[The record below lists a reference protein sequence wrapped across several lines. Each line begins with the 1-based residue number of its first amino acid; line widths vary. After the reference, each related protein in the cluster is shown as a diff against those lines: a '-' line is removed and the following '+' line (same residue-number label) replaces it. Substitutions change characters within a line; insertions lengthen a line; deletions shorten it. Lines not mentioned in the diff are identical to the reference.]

1 MNVLE
6 VIVKKDLLRIF
17 TWVGAFTVMVST
29 VQGQSVLKLDPLL
42 DSLIA
47 EDAKLELISDDFE
60 HGDGPSTEGPVWVRD
75 TQSSDGGYLLFSD
88 RRRTQIT
95 TWSPSSGLVQG
106 YDLNKLLGEFDVDA
120 SPSSG
125 IALDPQGRVVFCS
138 SAKHAVVRIEKDGK
152 TTILA
157 QMINGK
163 QLQRPND
170 LVIKSNGSI
179 FFTDNSRDETGQMP
193 PTVYLIKDGKTTAI
207 INGLIGPNGITLS
220 PDETVLYVNDIR
232 VRKVYRYDVL
242 ADDTVANGR
251 LFVDQGG
258 FKEVGSNDGI
268 KTDIYGNVYNTGPGG
283 IWILS
288 PLGRLLGTIRTPDRI
303 TNLGFGGSDGKT
315 LFLTGHASLYRI
327 QMKTAGQLRP

>member
-1 MNVLE
+1 MVHNILY
-6 VIVKKDLLRIF
+6 KLLM
-17 TWVGAFTVMVST
+17 WLGAFTISVSPAL
-29 VQGQSVLKLDPLL
+29 GQSVLKLDPLL

-47 EDAKLELISDDFE
+47 EDAEVVLISDDFA

-75 TQSSDGGYLLFSD
+75 EKSPDGGYLLFSD

-95 TWSPSSGLVQG
+95 RWSPSEGLSQG
-106 YDLNKLLGEFDVDA
+106 YDLNKVLGEFDVDA

-125 IALDPQGRVVFCS
+125 IAVDPEGRVVFCS
-138 SAKHAVVRIEKDGK
+138 SAKHAVVRIEKDGS

-157 QMINGK
+157 QMVDGK

-179 FFTDNSRDETGQMP
+179 YFTDNSRDTTGQMP
-193 PTVYLIKDGKTTAI
+193 PTVYLIKDGEITSLIT
-207 INGLIGPNGITLS
+207 GLFGPNGITLS
-220 PDETVLYVNDIR
+220 ADETALYVNDIR

-258 FKEVGSNDGI
+258 FKEIGSNDGI
-268 KTDIYGNVYNTGPGG
+268 KTDLHGNIYNTGPGG
-283 IWILS
+283 VWILS
-288 PLGRLLGTIRTPDRI
+288 PMGKLLGTIRTTDRI
-303 TNLGFGGSDGKT
+303 TNLGFGGPDGKT
-315 LFLTGHASLYRI
+315 LFLTGHATLFRV
-327 QMKTAGQLRP
+327 QMKTAGLLRP